1 MTPPRIRTR
10 SGHRPRARLHA
21 NWSPAAKHRARR
33 TLIRVLGVGGALF
46 LLLAIG
52 VNVYAVSFL
61 DSLPSVDGLDSSQFG
76 GDAIIFD
83 RNGKQLADIGQHGDR
98 RLNVTLDQVSPKLV
112 QATVAVEDKNFWSN
126 PGFDPEAI
134 VRTVASNFR
143 AGGITGGASTIT
155 QQLAKQQFLTGNT
168 GVADR
173 TFDRKLKELVLAYRL
188 NQTYSKQKIL
198 ELYFNKSYYGEQQYG
213 VQAAS
218 LTYFKKNAKDLD
230 LAQASL
236 LAGLVRSPDLYDP
249 VQHFDNAKERQKEVL
264 DAMVRAGYITPQEER
279 AAVAEHLD
287 VSRPAN
293 SFLAPHFV
301 QYVTGELQR
310 LGFKPGQQQLKVV
323 TTLDYNKQLM
333 AEKDVLDNVK
343 ANLWH
348 DRDGE
353 LNSSLVAM
361 DPRTG
366 QIIAFVGSPGYNDWP
381 AGNYDF
387 ASGVL
392 INEGSSVKLFT
403 YAKAIADGKI
413 TMDTPIQDA
422 PNPLIPDPKRP
433 NEKIYNFDKRLHGN
447 PPARVALA
455 SSYNIP
461 AVKVEMAETIPAM
474 VDWYRNLGMRPRAD
488 GNADAPNTGYGASLT
503 LGGYPMTLLEEATA
517 LATMANMGM
526 YHPAEAILQVT
537 DSKGAPLYA
546 ADPHRGERRAVDEGA
561 AFIIASILNDD
572 NNRAPAFGLNSPLHI
587 GDRRSAAK
595 TGTNETFRSGLTIGF
610 TPDLATAVWIG
621 DSGGKDTP
629 GVQHTLTGSNSDAVY
644 VAAPLWHKF
653 MTQALA
659 GVPDNWYAPPGN
671 VTKGP
676 GGSWYLTSYTK
687 VDHLP
692 GDNPKPSP
700 TPVDYGVPG
709 DPGSGPR
716 PIGFPCRTFPFCP
729 PTPVPPGGG
738 NPPGAG

>member
-1 MTPPRIRTR
+1 M
-10 SGHRPRARLHA
+10 
-21 NWSPAAKHRARR
+21 
-33 TLIRVLGVGGALF
+33 LGVGGALF

-61 DSLPSVDGLDSSQFG
+61 DSLPSVDGLDSSQFS
-76 GDAIIFD
+76 GDTIILD
-83 RNGKQLADIGQHGDR
+83 RNGKQLADWNPHGDS
-98 RLNVTLDQVSPKLV
+98 RLNVRLDQVSPKLV
-112 QATVAVEDKNFWSN
+112 QATVAVEDKNFWTN

-155 QQLAKQQFLTGNT
+155 QQLAKQQFLTGT
-168 GVADR
+168 SGIADR

-188 NQTYSKQKIL
+188 SQAYSKQKIL

-213 VQAAS
+213 VQSAS
-218 LTYFKKNAKDLD
+218 LTYFRKNAKDLD

-249 VQHFDNAKERQKEVL
+249 VQHLDNAKVRQKEVL
-264 DAMVRAGYITPQEER
+264 DAMVRSAYITPAEER
-279 AAVAEHLD
+279 AAIAEHLTI
-287 VSRPAN
+287 STPITTY
-293 SFLAPHFV
+293 LAPHFV
-301 QYVTGELQR
+301 YYVIGELQR
-310 LGFKPGQQQLKVV
+310 LGFKPGEQQLKVV
-323 TTLDYNKQLM
+323 TTLDYNKQQL
-333 AEKDVLDNVK
+333 AEKDVLDNVR

-353 LNSSLVAM
+353 LNSSLVAL
-361 DPRTG
+361 DPKTG
-366 QIIAFVGSPGYNDWP
+366 QILTYVGSPGYNDWP

-387 ASGVL
+387 VSNVL

-403 YAKAIADGKI
+403 YAKAIADGRI
-413 TMDTPIQDA
+413 TMDTPIQDG
-422 PNPLIPDPKRP
+422 PNPYIVTIPGQKPYQV
-433 NEKIYNFDKRLHGN
+433 YNFDKHLHGN

-461 AVKVEMAETIPAM
+461 AVKVEGAVTVPAL

-488 GNADAPNTGYGASLT
+488 GSADAPNTSYGASLT
-503 LGGYPMTLLEEATA
+503 LGAYPLTLLEEATA
-517 LATMANMGM
+517 LATIADLGT

-537 DSKGAPLYA
+537 DSKSAALYA
-546 ADPHRGERRAVDEGA
+546 ADPHRGERLAVDPGV
-561 AFIIASILNDD
+561 AFIIASILADD
-572 NNRAPAFGLNSPLHI
+572 NNRAPAFGLNSPLHMS
-587 GDRRSAAK
+587 DRHSAAK

-621 DSGGKDTP
+621 DSKDNT
-629 GVQHTLTGSNSDAVY
+629 HTLTGPNSDAVF

-659 GVPDNWYAPPGN
+659 GVPDNWYTPPTNVVRQGN
-671 VTKGP
+671 
-676 GGSWYLTSYTK
+676 SWFLSTVTK

-716 PIGFPCRTFPFCP
+716 PIGFPPPCRTFPFCP

-738 NPPGAG
+738 GPPVGG